1 MIAAFVVLAAGSSC
15 GPLDLPTALALAA
28 TRSDEVAIKQAELLG
43 AQADQAIA
51 KAAGILPLSTATFLL
66 GPSPEAHGT
75 YLQAEPGFTNRRILG
90 LGPFVRFDLS
100 LVQPL
105 YTWGQLSAAKDAAQ
119 AGVQGRALAKDDALH
134 QVQLRVIQT
143 YWGVA
148 LARRLLALASEVE
161 GALNDADRKIAQSL
175 AAADGQV
182 TLEDKYRVAIF
193 RGELAQRKG
202 EAQKGLKLA
211 RAALAATLA
220 EPEPALAL
228 KEEPLPTSPDVRLPT
243 EAEVSEEAQRNRPD
257 LRALDQAVVAVEA
270 QAKASWAAQLP
281 QLFAAGTFTY
291 SRAWNRDIQFNP
303 WIRDDFNTLAGGVA
317 VGLRQSLS
325 FPTLHAQERKAQAEV
340 VRLKAQKEGLAR
352 LIALQAIQA
361 LADLQAAVD
370 RHLAVQGTL
379 SAGRSWFRSAGLNF
393 GAGVGDARSLVEAYT
408 GYAKSQV
415 DSAQA
420 TYELLLARGHLEQVM
435 GRSLANGEATCV
447 LP

>member
-1 MIAAFVVLAAGSSC
+1 MIAAFVVLAAAPSC
-15 GPLDLPTALALAA
+15 GPLDLQTALALAA

-51 KAAGILPLSTATFLL
+51 KAAGILPLSSATFVV

-75 YLQAEPGFTNRRILG
+75 YLEPNPGYTNRRIVG
-90 LGPFVRFDLS
+90 LGPFIRFDLN
-100 LVQPL
+100 LVQPI
-105 YTWGQLSAAKDAAQ
+105 YTWGQLSAAKEAAQ
-119 AGVQGRALAKDDALH
+119 AGVEGRSLAKEDALH
-134 QVQLRVIQT
+134 QVQLRVLQT
-143 YWGVA
+143 YWGIA
-148 LARRLLALASEVE
+148 LARRLLALAAEVE
-161 GALNDADRKIAQSL
+161 GALNDADRQIAESL

-182 TLEDKYRVAIF
+182 TLEDKYRVTIF
-193 RGELAQRKG
+193 RAELAQRKSEG
-202 EAQKGLKLA
+202 QKGLRLA

-220 EPEPALAL
+220 TPEATLAL
-228 KEEPLPTSPDVRLPT
+228 KDEPLPASPDVHVPT
-243 EAEVSEEAQRNRPD
+243 EVAVSEEAQRGRPD
-257 LRALDQAVVAVEA
+257 LRALDQAALAVEA

-291 SRAWNRDIQFNP
+291 SRAWNRDIQLNP
-303 WIRDDFNTLAGGVA
+303 WIRDDFNLLAGGVV

-340 VRLKAQKEGLAR
+340 LRLKAQKEGLAR
-352 LIALQAIQA
+352 LVVLQAAQA

-370 RHLAVQGTL
+370 RRAATQAAL

-393 GAGVGDARSLVEAYT
+393 GAGVADARGLVEAYT

-415 DSAQA
+415 DGAQA
-420 TYELLLARGHLEQVM
+420 TYELLLARGHLDQVM
-435 GRSLANGEATCV
+435 GRSLASGEATCV